1 LKIKTKQYKRRILV
15 FGSLSCLVIML
26 FIYNLISYISV
37 INNLSNE
44 IKDKEKILL
53 DLEVNNKITEEEIEK
68 LKDPDYL
75 AKFARENYLYSKDG
89 EYVIRI
95 DKDDKLVIEVNEDR
109 YKTNEK
115 IIYILGLLIG
125 VIIIYI
131 IVKVKRRKS

>member
-1 LKIKTKQYKRRILV
+1 MKIKTKQYKRRILV

>member
-26 FIYNLISYISV
+26 FIYNLISYICV

-109 YKTNEK
+109 YKTNKK

>member
-26 FIYNLISYISV
+26 FIYNLISYICV

>member
-1 LKIKTKQYKRRILV
+1 MKIKTKQYKRRILV

-109 YKTNEK
+109 YKTNKK

>member
-1 LKIKTKQYKRRILV
+1 MKIKTKQYKRRILV

-53 DLEVNNKITEEEIEK
+53 DLEVNNKITEEVIEK